1 MRDIQLVLERYGAWA
16 ANEGAGVY
24 YSPIAGGFKGLLPPS
39 GKSRPACCD
48 DDGLI
53 VNSAVACLKKKDPYL
68 SMLLEWNYIHCIPV
82 RNMGTKLGISHT
94 LVLKRLQA
102 AEGFIDGC
110 LAMLNVPLE
119 MDRYCQKEN
128 VYPPAIKK
136 LVEFQKAG

>member
-1 MRDIQLVLERYGAWA
+1 MRDIQMVLERYGAWA
-16 ANEGAGVY
+16 ANEGDGVY

-68 SMLLEWNYIHCIPV
+68 SMLLEWYYIYRLPL
-82 RNMGTKLGISHT
+82 RTMADKLGISHNHVST
-94 LVLKRLQA
+94 RLQK

-110 LAMLNVPLE
+110 LAALNVPLE
-119 MDRYCQKEN
+119 MDRHCQKEN
-128 VYPPAIKK
+128 IYPPALKR
-136 LVEFQKAG
+136 VV